1 MGGVT
6 NKKLSEIKPP
16 PWPDPVREVGA
27 PEVTKGIFGE
37 LFKGKNK
44 RKKSDKRDRAA

>member
-1 MGGVT
+1 MSGPT
-6 NKKLSEIKPP
+6 KKKISELEL
-16 PWPDPVREVGA
+16 PWPDPVREIGA

-44 RKKSDKRDRAA
+44 RKKKRKHDSAA